1 MAYRLRYLRPLE
13 LEHHGRRVM
22 DQGIDFTVGDTTVY
36 LEYVTSPSDLT
47 IPVWI
52 HLDLID
58 GTSGE
63 VLASGELSLGWT
75 YPATLTVQ

>member
-1 MAYRLRYLRPLE
+1 
-13 LEHHGRRVM
+13 
-22 DQGIDFTVGDTTVY
+22 